1 MVRNG
6 VAEAIILAV
15 SNRPIQLGKTITR
28 NVGLDDSMHQHSLIL
43 FSSQV
48 SSLSSLLEN
57 MHVFKFV
64 HALAYKGQGAS
75 KYELE

>member
-28 NVGLDDSMHQHSLIL
+28 NVGLDNSMHQNS
-43 FSSQV
+43 
-48 SSLSSLLEN
+48 
-57 MHVFKFV
+57 
-64 HALAYKGQGAS
+64 
-75 KYELE
+75 